1 MHIFSET
8 RWLDSALCYKS
19 DSRCDRSLKSRYYWQ
34 GWYRNGQYWFKSC
47 NAERCHCNEVSI
59 WVMVKFQAWFSSSRE
74 YTYSN
79 FIHINYGLKI
89 IGCGASGVV
98 YLVFIAY
105 LVEVKFF
112 SSILWYSCIR
122 IINYINRAIVM
133 LNVDSLGSSTTRINP
148 ARAKCHPVSWCQ

>member
-1 MHIFSET
+1 
-8 RWLDSALCYKS
+8 
-19 DSRCDRSLKSRYYWQ
+19 
-34 GWYRNGQYWFKSC
+34 
-47 NAERCHCNEVSI
+47 
-59 WVMVKFQAWFSSSRE
+59 MVKFQAWFSSSRE

-122 IINYINRAIVM
+122 IINYINRAIVT

-148 ARAKCHPVSWCQ
+148 VRAKYQPVS